1 MANKTINFIMVNIVY
16 KIDRIMIRLKELELW
31 IRAAA
36 TMKEIVRKR
45 MMVEICLFVSQV
57 KV

>member
-31 IRAAA
+31 IHAAA